1 MKNQEAQT
9 KVDFTSQIEEVV
21 FNYSIQELDG
31 TVTPASSKTLEGT
44 ISVWEQR
51 ILYKHNHM
59 TGRLLCTVT
68 DFEDLIEYDV
78 KFTERGI
85 NHEGMSYRV
94 DCVKKSNPDHWIQLS
109 LCVGYMKPGQAFV
122 EPYDAS
128 YDPTFDYNAISEAVE
143 CWSQDNLW
151 K

>member
-51 ILYKHNHM
+51 ILYKRNPI
-59 TGRLLCTVT
+59 TGSIACTVT

-78 KFTERGI
+78 KFTERGVYL
-85 NHEGMSYRV
+85 EGMSYRV
-94 DCVKKSNPDHWIQLS
+94 RCTKKSNPSHWVDLD
-109 LCVGYMKPGQAFV
+109 LCIGYMKPGQAFV
-122 EPYDAS
+122 ETYH
-128 YDPTFDYNAISEAVE
+128 YGNDPTFDYSDISEALE
-143 CWSQDNLW
+143 CWAQDNLW

>member
-1 MKNQEAQT
+1 MNNQNTMNIE
-9 KVDFTSQIEEVV
+9 FTSQIEEKV
-21 FNYSIQELDG
+21 FNYGVLEVDG
-31 TVTPASSKTLEGT
+31 TITPASSKKLEGT
-44 ISVWEQR
+44 ISVLEQR

-68 DFEDLIEYDV
+68 DFKDLIEYDV
-78 KFTERGI
+78 TFEERGI
-85 NHEGMSYRV
+85 HHEGMMYRV
-94 DCVKKSNPDHWIQLS
+94 DCVKKSNPGHWIQLS

-128 YDPTFDYNAISEAVE
+128 YDPTFEYGDISEAVE
-143 CWSQDNLW
+143 CWAQDNLW